1 MNPRF
6 KRLEIFLILIIAAM
20 AIGFVVSY
28 TSAAY
33 NRVRF
38 AYESLKPQLI
48 NYSAIDALSISYE
61 RYALSVLYP
70 IKISQ
75 NDMEEISIKKSIF
88 ESKIEYLKS
97 DVPFTSLFRQNEE
110 YHKILIEISKLNKNI
125 GNMISI
131 KSNKEVSRVD
141 IANKLDEM
149 RDLINELQEVTYK
162 DQVKE
167 FSGLLY
173 VLDVNSK
180 DILFYSTSCILILFL
195 LCIVL
200 SFNLNKTRRL
210 LTDYKKAIAEKNI
223 FISTIRH
230 EMASPIQTI
239 SYGLNYAQLK
249 ITDDS
254 LIDLFVEMDQ
264 AIEKVELQIKE
275 IADYS
280 RLELGI
286 VKIAYE
292 NFDLS
297 ELINE
302 IVYKYRDKY
311 KGKIVFVKSKNK
323 FIMLSDRLKIYKALD
338 NLISNSCKFNNGG
351 TVYVNYRIKKI
362 RKEETLIIRVRDK
375 GIGIANADI
384 IKIFDPFYQV
394 DTKQNRVGM
403 GLGLSIVKHTVDILG
418 GQVSVKSILG
428 KGSVFTI
435 KLKVR

>member
-1 MNPRF
+1 
-6 KRLEIFLILIIAAM
+6 
-20 AIGFVVSY
+20 
-28 TSAAY
+28 
-33 NRVRF
+33 
-38 AYESLKPQLI
+38 
-48 NYSAIDALSISYE
+48 
-61 RYALSVLYP
+61 
-70 IKISQ
+70 
-75 NDMEEISIKKSIF
+75 
-88 ESKIEYLKS
+88 
-97 DVPFTSLFRQNEE
+97 
-110 YHKILIEISKLNKNI
+110 
-125 GNMISI
+125 
-131 KSNKEVSRVD
+131 
-141 IANKLDEM
+141 
-149 RDLINELQEVTYK
+149 
-162 DQVKE
+162 
-167 FSGLLY
+167 
-173 VLDVNSK
+173 
-180 DILFYSTSCILILFL
+180 
-195 LCIVL
+195 
-200 SFNLNKTRRL
+200 
-210 LTDYKKAIAEKNI
+210 
-223 FISTIRH
+223 
-230 EMASPIQTI
+230 MASPIQTI